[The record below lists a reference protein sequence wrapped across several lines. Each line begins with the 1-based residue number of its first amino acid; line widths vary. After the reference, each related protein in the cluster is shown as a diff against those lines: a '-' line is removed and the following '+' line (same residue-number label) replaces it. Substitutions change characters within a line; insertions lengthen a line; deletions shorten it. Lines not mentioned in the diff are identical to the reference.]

1 MNIFNQKI
9 VLILNQNNFNIM
21 LQKQKIDTLP
31 QAIFVERKTD
41 LKFPEGYE
49 PFAEKNARA
58 REKLSKMKFPE
69 GFFAK

>member
-1 MNIFNQKI
+1 M
-9 VLILNQNNFNIM
+9 M

-58 REKLSKMKFPE
+58 KEKLSKMKFPE
-69 GFFAK
+69 GFFSK

>member
-1 MNIFNQKI
+1 
-9 VLILNQNNFNIM
+9 M

-49 PFAEKNARA
+49 PFAEKNTRA
-58 REKLSKMKFPE
+58 KEALSKMKFPE
-69 GFFAK
+69 GFFSK